1 MISKIIKPI
10 TSILILSSLALCQY
24 KDGNRIV
31 TLSTYYIKPL
41 RTVEDGSAEQRREV
55 FNEHA
60 KKMRGRDNLLVSS
73 NVLYH
78 YLSGRSD
85 EVIVL
90 NEWNNIMDADQS
102 IKQTADRRKKGWPN
116 KKTREAFQKK
126 WGKYWAGGHSD
137 MGNYELE
144 TKMLKRRK
152 KKMKEN
158 TYVMI
163 QEFTLAPMSSV
174 EGGSADDR
182 DKVLQE
188 WFDKV
193 VMKDDR
199 VLSQMMLNH
208 YWSGSAG
215 GPHGWPVVIVTEFAS
230 MDDLLDEDLSKL
242 LESGWPD
249 EKERKAFQD
258 KHRAYWGH
266 YIHDDIGIYVNNVKQ
281 QKSSKI

>member
-1 MISKIIKPI
+1 MIIKIMKPI
-10 TSILILSSLALCQY
+10 TYILIACSVAAGQY

-31 TLSTYYIKPL
+31 TLSKSYLKPL
-41 RTVEDGSAEQRREV
+41 RTVEEGSQKERSKLFDENRL
-55 FNEHA
+55 
-60 KKMRGRDNLLVSS
+60 KMDIRDNLLISS

-90 NEWNNIMDADQS
+90 DEWNNIMDADKS
-102 IKQTADRRKKGWPN
+102 IKTTADRRKKGWPT
-116 KKTREAFQKK
+116 KKTRESFQKRY
-126 WGKYWAGGHSD
+126 GKYWAGGHTD
-137 MGNYELE
+137 IGNYELE
-144 TKMLKRRK
+144 TRMLKRRNK
-152 KKMKEN
+152 KIKEN

-174 EGGSADDR
+174 EGGSADER

-266 YIHDDIGIYVNNVKQ
+266 YTHDDIGVYVNNVKQ

>member
-1 MISKIIKPI
+1 MKNRAIHLFIFLVIAC
-10 TSILILSSLALCQY
+10 SIALGQY
-24 KDGNRIV
+24 KEENRIV
-31 TLSTYYIKPL
+31 ALSKYYLKPL
-41 RTVEDGSAEQRREV
+41 RTVEDGSSEERREV
-55 FNEHA
+55 FDEHA
-60 KKMRGRDNLLVSS
+60 KKMRIRNNLLVSS

-85 EVIVL
+85 EVVIL
-90 NEWNNIMDADQS
+90 NEWNNIMDADKS
-102 IKQTADRRKKGWPN
+102 IRETADRRKKGWPT

-126 WGKYWAGGHSD
+126 WGKYWAGGHTD
-137 MGNYELE
+137 LGNYELE

-158 TYVMI
+158 TYVVI
-163 QEFTLAPMSSV
+163 QEYTLAPMSSI
-174 EGGSADDR
+174 EGGSSEER
-182 DKVLQE
+182 DKILQE

-193 VMKDDR
+193 VMKDNR

-242 LESGWPD
+242 LEAGWPD

-258 KHRAYWGH
+258 KHRAYWSQ
-266 YIHDDIGIYVNNVKQ
+266 YTHDDIGIYYNNVKQ
-281 QKSSKI
+281 QKNAK

>member
-1 MISKIIKPI
+1 MKNRAIHLFIFLVIACSM
-10 TSILILSSLALCQY
+10 AVGQY
-24 KDGNRIV
+24 KEGNRIV
-31 TLSTYYIKPL
+31 TLSKYYIKPL
-41 RTVEDGSAEQRREV
+41 RTVEDGSIEERREV
-55 FNEHA
+55 FDEHA
-60 KKMRGRDNLLVSS
+60 KKMRIRDNLLVSS

-85 EVIVL
+85 EVVIL
-90 NEWNNIMDADQS
+90 NEWDNIMDADKS
-102 IKQTADRRKKGWPN
+102 IRETADRRKRGWPT

-126 WGKYWAGGHSD
+126 WGKYWAGGHTD
-137 MGNYELE
+137 LGNYELE

-158 TYVMI
+158 TYVVI
-163 QEFTLAPMSSV
+163 QEYTLAPMSSI
-174 EGGSADDR
+174 EGGSSEER
-182 DKVLQE
+182 DKILQE

-193 VMKDDR
+193 VMKDNR

-215 GPHGWPVVIVTEFAS
+215 GPHGWPVVIVTEFVS

-242 LESGWPD
+242 LEAGWPD

-266 YIHDDIGIYVNNVKQ
+266 YIHDDIGIYRNSVKQ
-281 QKSSKI
+281 QKSAK

>member
-1 MISKIIKPI
+1 MKNRAIHLFIFLVIACGI
-10 TSILILSSLALCQY
+10 ALGQY
-24 KDGNRIV
+24 KEGNRIV
-31 TLSTYYIKPL
+31 TLSKYYLKPL
-41 RTVEDGSAEQRREV
+41 RTVEDGSSEERREL
-55 FNEHA
+55 FDEHA
-60 KKMRGRDNLLVSS
+60 KKMRIRDNLLVSS

-85 EVIVL
+85 EVVIV
-90 NEWNNIMDADQS
+90 NEWNNIMDADKS
-102 IKQTADRRKKGWPN
+102 IRETADRRKKGWPT

-126 WGKYWAGGHSD
+126 WGKYWAGGHTD
-137 MGNYELE
+137 LGNYELE

-158 TYVMI
+158 TYVVI
-163 QEFTLAPMSSV
+163 QEYTLAPMSSI
-174 EGGSADDR
+174 EGGTSEER
-182 DKVLQE
+182 DKILQE

-193 VMKDDR
+193 VMKDNR

-242 LESGWPD
+242 LEAGWPD

-266 YIHDDIGIYVNNVKQ
+266 YTHDDIGIYYNNVKQ
-281 QKSSKI
+281 QKNAK

>member
-1 MISKIIKPI
+1 MKNRAIHLFIFLVIAC
-10 TSILILSSLALCQY
+10 SIAVGQY
-24 KDGNRIV
+24 KEENRIV
-31 TLSTYYIKPL
+31 ALSKYYLKPL
-41 RTVEDGSAEQRREV
+41 RTVEDGSSEERREV
-55 FNEHA
+55 FDEHA
-60 KKMRGRDNLLVSS
+60 KKMRIRDNLLVSS

-85 EVIVL
+85 EVVIL
-90 NEWNNIMDADQS
+90 NEWNNIMDADKS
-102 IKQTADRRKKGWPN
+102 IRETADRRKRGWPT

-126 WGKYWAGGHSD
+126 WGKYWAGGHTD
-137 MGNYELE
+137 LGNYELE

-158 TYVMI
+158 TYVVI
-163 QEFTLAPMSSV
+163 QEYTLAPMSSI
-174 EGGSADDR
+174 EGGSSEER
-182 DKVLQE
+182 DKILQE

-242 LESGWPD
+242 LEAGWPD

-266 YIHDDIGIYVNNVKQ
+266 YTHDDIGIYYNNVKQ
-281 QKSSKI
+281 QKNAK

>member
-1 MISKIIKPI
+1 MKNRAIHLFIFLVIAC
-10 TSILILSSLALCQY
+10 SIAVGQY
-24 KDGNRIV
+24 KEGNRIV
-31 TLSTYYIKPL
+31 ALSKYYLKPL
-41 RTVEDGSAEQRREV
+41 RTVEDGSSEERREV
-55 FNEHA
+55 FDEHA
-60 KKMRGRDNLLVSS
+60 KKMRIRDNLLVSS

-85 EVIVL
+85 EVVIL
-90 NEWNNIMDADQS
+90 NEWNNIMDADKS
-102 IKQTADRRKKGWPN
+102 IRETADRRKRGWPT

-126 WGKYWAGGHSD
+126 WGKYWAGGHTD
-137 MGNYELE
+137 LGNYELE

-158 TYVMI
+158 TIVVI
-163 QEFTLAPMSSV
+163 QEFTLAPMSTI
-174 EGGSADDR
+174 EGGSGEER
-182 DKVLQE
+182 DEVMQE

-230 MDDLLDEDLSKL
+230 MDDLLDEDLRKL
-242 LESGWPD
+242 LEAGWPD

-266 YIHDDIGIYVNNVKQ
+266 YTHDDIGIYRNSVKQ
-281 QKSSKI
+281 QKSAK